1 METQLRAM
9 LLSALFAELCGNEEV
24 SADPSEDPVW
34 LPWLWGEVPT
44 RGDKVVGMI
53 DW

>member
-1 METQLRAM
+1 MSLAA
-9 LLSALFAELCGNEEV
+9 SSAELCMDEEV

-34 LPWLWGEVPT
+34 LPWLWSKVLT
-44 RGDKVVGMI
+44 RGDEVVGVI